1 MKKGDNNNA
10 RVQKLQRKSLVEMYN
25 EVKAQPT
32 PAQTFIRELARVT
45 HREPITVRGWLYGT
59 QRPDS
64 LTQSVMADYFGV
76 EVDSLFPDS
85 KAM

>member
-1 MKKGDNNNA
+1 MKKSDNSNA
-10 RVQKLQRKSLVEMYN
+10 KVQKLQRKSLAEIYS

-32 PAQTFIRELARVT
+32 PAQVFISELARVT
-45 HREPITVRGWLYGT
+45 HREPITIRGWLYGT